1 MKINEI
7 IVEAIDQKEANE
19 VYNALI
25 ADGDHLTAKYFQQ
38 TRNSPK
44 YNNID
49 SAMRAAERMASS
61 EERKKAAQQ
70 KTSTA
75 ATAKAQPTVDKPTVA
90 PKQSTRDPE
99 DYSDNFYG
107 NRYTGSLGK
116 GASLGDVDLDIDFDQ
131 AGLKTIGKTIGA
143 VKAAAKPFSNLATA
157 FKAGMNKAPGK
168 R

>member
-7 IVEAIDQKEANE
+7 IVEAIDQKDAND

-25 ADGDHLTAKYFQQ
+25 ADGDNLTAKYFQQ
-38 TRNSPK
+38 TRNNPK

-49 SAMRAAERMASS
+49 SAMRAAERLASAD
-61 EERKKAAQQ
+61 ERNRTAQQ
-70 KTSTA
+70 KPSTPVVNA
-75 ATAKAQPTVDKPTVA
+75 PQPTINKPAPA
-90 PKQSTRDPE
+90 PKKTERDPS
-99 DYSDNFYG
+99 DYSDSFYG
-107 NRYTGSLGK
+107 NRYTGSLGR

-131 AGLKTIGKTIGA
+131 SGLQTIGKTIGA

>member
-7 IVEAIDQKEANE
+7 IVEAIDQKDANE

-49 SAMRAAERMASS
+49 SAMRAAERMASAD
-61 EERKKAAQQ
+61 ERKRSVQQ
-70 KTSTA
+70 KTSTPVVNA
-75 ATAKAQPTVDKPTVA
+75 PQSASNNTTVA
-90 PKQSTRDPE
+90 PKKATRDPE
-99 DYSDNFYG
+99 DYGDSFYG
-107 NRYTGSLGK
+107 NQYTGSLGK

-131 AGLKTIGKTIGA
+131 SGLKTIGKTIGA

-157 FKAGMNKAPGK
+157 FKAGMNKAPSK

>member
-7 IVEAIDQKEANE
+7 IVEAIDQKDANE

-44 YNNID
+44 YSNID
-49 SAMRAAERMASS
+49 STMRAAERMASA

-70 KTSTA
+70 KTSPV
-75 ATAKAQPTVDKPTVA
+75 ATAKVQPTLDKPTVA
-90 PKQSTRDPE
+90 PKQLTRDPE
-99 DYSDNFYG
+99 DYSDSFYG
-107 NRYTGSLGK
+107 NRYTGSLGR

-131 AGLKTIGKTIGA
+131 SGLKTIGKTIGA

-157 FKAGMNKAPGK
+157 FKAGMSKAPGK

>member
-7 IVEAIDQKEANE
+7 IAEAIDQKDANE

-25 ADGDHLTAKYFQQ
+25 ADGDNLTARYFQQ

-49 SAMRAAERMASS
+49 SAMRAAERMASA
-61 EERKKAAQQ
+61 EERKQAVRQRA
-70 KTSTA
+70 STA
-75 ATAKAQPTVDKPTVA
+75 VTTKPQPTSNKPTVA
-90 PKQSTRDPE
+90 PKQSIRDPE

-107 NRYTGSLGK
+107 NQYTGSLGK
-116 GASLGDVDLDIDFDQ
+116 GASLGDVDLGINFNQ
-131 AGLKTIGKTIGA
+131 SGLKTIGKTIGA

-157 FKAGMNKAPGK
+157 FKAGMSKAPSK

>member
-7 IVEAIDQKEANE
+7 IVEAIDQKDANE

-49 SAMRAAERMASS
+49 SAMRAAERMASA

-75 ATAKAQPTVDKPTVA
+75 ATINPQSTDNKPTVA
-90 PKQSTRDPE
+90 PKKAERVPS
-99 DYSDNFYG
+99 DYSDSFYG
-107 NRYTGSLGK
+107 NQYTGSLGRDT
-116 GASLGDVDLDIDFDQ
+116 SFGDVDLGIDFDQ
-131 AGLKTIGKTIGA
+131 SGLKTIGKTIGA

-157 FKAGMNKAPGK
+157 FKAGMSKAPGK

>member
-7 IVEAIDQKEANE
+7 IVEAIDQKDANE

-44 YNNID
+44 YGNID

-61 EERKKAAQQ
+61 EERKQAAQQ
-70 KTSTA
+70 KPSTA
-75 ATAKAQPTVDKPTVA
+75 KVQPTVDNRPALV
-90 PKQSTRDPE
+90 PKTATREPE

-107 NRYTGSLGK
+107 NRYTGSLGR

-131 AGLKTIGKTIGA
+131 TGLKTIGKTIGA